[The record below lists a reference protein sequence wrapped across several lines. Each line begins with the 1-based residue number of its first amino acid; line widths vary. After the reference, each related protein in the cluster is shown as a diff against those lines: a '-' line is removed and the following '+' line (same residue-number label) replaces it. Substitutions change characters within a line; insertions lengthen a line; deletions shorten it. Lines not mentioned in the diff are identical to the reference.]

1 MIRLYPAN
9 ATSFVSTNG
18 ITVLDGDIIDP
29 KVEEEIN
36 GMFKLTFRYP
46 TRGHDVNE
54 LIHERLVVCP
64 VPALGD
70 QPFRIKQIVKEKNFK
85 TFTCYHVFYDSVDN
99 MLV

>member
-36 GMFKLTFRYP
+36 KF
-46 TRGHDVNE
+46 DQENNINE
-54 LIHERLVVCP
+54 
-64 VPALGD
+64 
-70 QPFRIKQIVKEKNFK
+70 VKKKCYSKNFEQINSY
-85 TFTCYHVFYDSVDN
+85 FEAN
-99 MLV
+99 